1 MDSLRLS
8 RRSLLGGAAAS
19 TGASVLQASGTASAQ
34 GSDDRI
40 GIGIIGAGARGG
52 YHLRN
57 VLERA
62 ERENVRVVGVC
73 DVFQKRINRAV
84 ERSKAEGYMD
94 YRQMLQRRDLDA
106 VIIATPDHWHAKM
119 ALDALDAGKH
129 VFVEKPMTLTA
140 EEAIAVRNKVRETGL
155 KLQVGPQWTGDDAFW
170 RAWDVVREGRI
181 GKVTWAQTGI
191 TRNDRPE
198 PFNRAPFTIDPE
210 AGPDRAGDNYIN
222 WDMWLG
228 HEFGLTP
235 KIGFVPDHFFRFRK
249 YWAYSTG
256 LAGDLLY
263 HRLAPLLLALEGP
276 NGAYP
281 LRVSCAGGLYIEKD
295 ERDIADTMLMTMDY
309 PDEYTVLLITT
320 HTNDTQAPTRIHGK
334 YGTIDMNR
342 DRYFAL
348 GGEPMV
354 AADGDFAPEFRERNG
369 GYAGV
374 RLPNL
379 PRRDMVD
386 NFIDAIRGKAELYCN
401 VELGAATMVA
411 IAMGVDALK
420 RHKVLEWDAKA
431 DKAVG

>member
-1 MDSLRLS
+1 MKPPRFS
-8 RRSLLGGAAAS
+8 RRSLLGGAAVAA
-19 TGASVLQASGTASAQ
+19 GASALSAAQ
-34 GSDDRI
+34 GANERI
-40 GIGIIGAGARGG
+40 GIGVIGVGVRGNYHLVNLVKRAGA
-52 YHLRN
+52 
-57 VLERA
+57 
-62 ERENVRVVGVC
+62 ENIQVTGVC

-84 ERSKAEGYMD
+84 EKSKTEGYMD
-94 YRQMLQRRDLDA
+94 YRQMLLRRDLDA

-140 EEAIAVRNKVRETGL
+140 TEAIAVRNKVRETGL

-170 RAWDVVREGRI
+170 RAHDVIRNGRI

-198 PFNRAPFTIDPE
+198 PFNRPPFTIDPA
-210 AGPDRAGDNYIN
+210 AGPAKGGDNYIN
-222 WDMWLG
+222 WDLWLG

-235 KIGFVPDHFFRFRK
+235 KIDFVPDHFFRFRK

-281 LRVSCAGGLYIEKD
+281 LRVGCAGGLYIDKD
-295 ERDIADTMLMTMDY
+295 ERDIADTMIMTMDY
-309 PDEYTVLLITT
+309 PSEYSVLLVTT
-320 HTNDTQAPTRIHGK
+320 HTNDTPVPTRVHGK

-342 DRYFAL
+342 NRYFSL
-348 GGEPMV
+348 GGEPSV
-354 AADGDFAPEFRERNG
+354 TADGDFAPEFRERND
-369 GYAGV
+369 GYTGF

-379 PRRDMVD
+379 PRRDMVE

-401 VELGAATMVA
+401 VELGAATMVG

-420 RHKVLEWDAKA
+420 RHKVLTWEANA
-431 DKAVG
+431 EEVIG